1 MGEALPI
8 IGGIALGALAGFY
21 RGRVRARELA
31 ALVCLIAAAATVAS
45 GEYRVAWGYL
55 LVDGAEVIGG
65 AAISIAIVA
74 WWRSRR
80 VV

>member
-8 IGGIALGALAGFY
+8 IGGIALGVLAGLY
-21 RGRVRARELA
+21 GDRVRARELA
-31 ALVCLIAAAATVAS
+31 AIACLIAAAATVAS

-55 LVDGAEVIGG
+55 LVDGAEVIAG
-65 AAISIAIVA
+65 AAISIAIVV
-74 WWRSRR
+74 WLRSRR